1 MEIFDGR
8 IRSPMHFL
16 EVRPMSTPNE
26 KRPAALAAFMIEGD
40 SLVRAT
46 PSRSRAVKYGRGIG
60 LSAHH
65 LTTLI

>member
-1 MEIFDGR
+1 
-8 IRSPMHFL
+8 
-16 EVRPMSTPNE
+16 MSTPNE